1 MVGRPLN
8 FAASARRFEAGTQAL
23 AIMAGMK
30 ASLDLMLS
38 VGVEVIEDRVLT
50 LAGQLVEGL
59 LAKGYRVA
67 GSTRAGE
74 GSAIVSFTRRPG
86 LDLAETRRRLN
97 ERGVDHIVTHDRLK
111 LSPHFYN
118 IAAEVDAV
126 LACL

>member
-50 LAGQLVEGL
+50 LAGRLVEGL

-74 GSAIVSFTRRPG
+74 RSAIVSFTRPG

-97 ERGVDHIVTHDRLK
+97 ENKIHHHSIHQRIR

-118 IAAEVDAV
+118 TSADLKAALD
-126 LACL
+126 CI